1 MTSLTAHGICNAIGG
16 QLVSG
21 PFERA
26 ASGGVCT
33 DSRALPPHAVFF
45 ALGGEKFDGNLF
57 APEASRTAAAVVVS
71 RAEPGMDP
79 SCAVILVD
87 DTLAALQ
94 KLASWWRSN
103 LNLTV
108 VGLTGSNG
116 KTSTKDLTASVLSQ
130 RFRTIATE
138 GNLNNHIGVP
148 LSILKAEAA
157 DEMAVWEMGM
167 NHPGELAPLCAMTRP
182 HIGIITSIGTS
193 HIEYLGSR
201 DNVAREKCTVAE
213 CLPENGHMIF
223 PADCGYADMIRQSTR
238 AACIDCGIDTGM
250 VRAENLVSTEDGTR
264 FTLSIPDFCREEVEL
279 PVHGRHMVTNALLAA
294 AAGWVA
300 GLAKEQIAAGLNRAK
315 LTGGRLHCKQVNGIL
330 VVDDTYN
337 ANPDSMQAALR
348 TVADIPCTGRRFA
361 VLGRMGE
368 LGTFSAEGHALVGRT
383 AEQLHFDYVV
393 SAGTDAAMITDAIPA
408 GSATEALYL
417 ATPEEAADWLRTHVA
432 PGDVVLFKGSRAAR
446 MEQVMNLTFPPQ

>member
-45 ALGGEKFDGNLF
+45 ALGGEKFDGNRF
-57 APEASRTAAAVVVS
+57 APEASRTAAAVVAS

-130 RFRTIATE
+130 RFRTIVTE

-201 DNVAREKCTVAE
+201 DNIAREKCTVAE

-368 LGTFSAEGHALVGRT
+368 LGTFSAEGHALVGHT

-393 SAGTDAAMITDAIPA
+393 SVGTDAAMITDAIPA

>member
-71 RAEPGMDP
+71 RVEPGMNP

-201 DNVAREKCTVAE
+201 DNIAREKCTVAE

-393 SAGTDAAMITDAIPA
+393 SVGTDAAMITDAIPA

>member
-45 ALGGEKFDGNLF
+45 ALGGEKFDGNRF

-201 DNVAREKCTVAE
+201 DNIAREKCTVAE

-383 AEQLHFDYVV
+383 AEQLHFGYVV
-393 SAGTDAAMITDAIPA
+393 SVGTDAAMITDAIPA

>member
-71 RAEPGMDP
+71 RVEPGMDP

-201 DNVAREKCTVAE
+201 DNIAREKCTVAE

-393 SAGTDAAMITDAIPA
+393 SVGTDAAMITDAIPP

>member
-16 QLVSG
+16 QLVCG

-71 RAEPGMDP
+71 RVEPGMDP

-201 DNVAREKCTVAE
+201 DNIAREKCTVAE

-368 LGTFSAEGHALVGRT
+368 LGTFSAEGHALVGHT

-393 SAGTDAAMITDAIPA
+393 SVGTDAAMITDAIPA

>member
-201 DNVAREKCTVAE
+201 DNIAREKCTVAE

>member
-57 APEASRTAAAVVVS
+57 ALEASRTAAAVVVS
-71 RAEPGMDP
+71 RVEPGMDP

-201 DNVAREKCTVAE
+201 DNIAREKCTVAE

-348 TVADIPCTGRRFA
+348 TVADIPSTGRRFA

-393 SAGTDAAMITDAIPA
+393 SVGTDAAMITDAIPA